1 MTVIRNIFFGL
12 VGLLTLAIVGIYAT
26 GNGMLLTILWATTMG
41 GPDLPF
47 DDSKPVDAP
56 NYADPS
62 NWAAL
67 PDREGVEDMIPVD
80 TDDTDI
86 QGNASV
92 DVFFVHPTGFLRGKE
107 WIYSMDQNT
116 ATEENTKWMMANQ
129 ASPFNGCCNIYAPRY
144 RQANIFAFFQ
154 EESVRDE
161 ILGFAYQ
168 DVERSFEYFIDNYSE
183 GRPFILASHSQG
195 TYHSVRLLQEQ
206 IDKTD
211 LYDRLVAAY
220 VIGGNAKVSSFEK
233 MEKVYLCNSAD
244 DVGCAV
250 HWDTWSES
258 VIDSN
263 STDSIG
269 NVCTN
274 PLTWELDG
282 GLAEK
287 SLHKGAV
294 VSSGVFQTELSGPD
308 VATGVDFKPLGAPI
322 ASALRAQCKN
332 GSLFISDQ
340 SDTPF
345 GEQGGSF
352 GGGNYHGL
360 DYPVFH
366 MDIRQNAKVRAEAFF
381 KRET

>member
-1 MTVIRNIFFGL
+1 
-12 VGLLTLAIVGIYAT
+12 
-26 GNGMLLTILWATTMG
+26 MLLTILWATTMG

-154 EESVRDE
+154 EQSVRDE
-161 ILGFAYQ
+161 ILGFAYR
-168 DVERSFEYFIDNYSE
+168 DIERSFEYFIDNYSE

-263 STDSIG
+263 STDSVG